1 MTIKTGTAGADTL
14 IGTTGADQLFG
25 KAGNDIL
32 KGLAGPDLLDG
43 GDGTDTANYSGS
55 IGTVGVNLTTG
66 LGFNADAA
74 GDTYVS
80 IENVVGSSFSDS
92 LNGNSL
98 ANQLV
103 GGLGDDSLF
112 GGVGNDT
119 LFGQGDKDFLV
130 GGTGADV
137 INGGGGQDRVSYT
150 DSSLGV
156 IVNLSTGLT
165 IGGDAAGDTFTSI
178 EGLIGSTGDDNL
190 AGTAGA
196 NFLNGFTGNDR
207 LFGFAGND
215 LMVGSSG
222 ADTMTGGDG
231 ADRFAFD
238 VAQESPTGFFV
249 RDVIQDFR
257 HAQGDVLD
265 LSFIDANP
273 VDQLNDSFE
282 FLGKDALID
291 APGQISYTFE
301 NNTTVV
307 EMNTVGGFDSPPEMQ
322 IQLQEQIDLVASDFI
337 L

>member
-1 MTIKTGTAGADTL
+1 MAG
-14 IGTTGADQLFG
+14 
-25 KAGNDIL
+25 
-32 KGLAGPDLLDG
+32 
-43 GDGTDTANYSGS
+43 
-55 IGTVGVNLTTG
+55 
-66 LGFNADAA
+66 
-74 GDTYVS
+74 
-80 IENVVGSSFSDS
+80 
-92 LNGNSL
+92 
-98 ANQLV
+98 
-103 GGLGDDSLF
+103 
-112 GGVGNDT
+112 
-119 LFGQGDKDFLV
+119 
-130 GGTGADV
+130 
-137 INGGGGQDRVSYT
+137 R
-150 DSSLGV
+150 
-156 IVNLSTGLT
+156 
-165 IGGDAAGDTFTSI
+165 
-178 EGLIGSTGDDNL
+178 GSTGDDNL

-238 VAQESPTGFFV
+238 VAQESPAGFFV

-282 FLGKDALID
+282 FLGKGGSSFD
-291 APGQISYTFE
+291 APGQIQFVFE

-307 EMNTVGGFDSPPEMQ
+307 QINTAGNDTPEME
-322 IQLQEQIDLVASDFI
+322 IQLQGNIDLVASDFI

>member
-1 MTIKTGTAGADTL
+1 MTIKNGTAGADTL
-14 IGTTGADQLFG
+14 IGTTSADQLFG
-25 KAGNDIL
+25 KDGNDIL

-43 GDGTDTANYSGS
+43 GNGTDTANYSGS
-55 IGTVGVNLTTG
+55 IGGVGVNLATG
-66 LGFNADAA
+66 LGSNADAA

-80 IENVVGSSFSDS
+80 IENIVGSSFSDS

-103 GGLGDDSLF
+103 SGLGDDSLF

-119 LFGQGDKDFLV
+119 LLGGGNKDSLV

-137 INGGGGQDRVSYT
+137 INGGSGQDQVSYANST
-150 DSSLGV
+150 LGV
-156 IVNLSTGLT
+156 IVNLTTGLT

-178 EGLIGSTGDDNL
+178 EDLVGSTGDDNL
-190 AGTAGA
+190 AGTAGV
-196 NFLNGFTGNDR
+196 NVLNGFIGNDR

-215 LMVGSSG
+215 LMVGNSG

-231 ADRFAFD
+231 ADTFAFGD
-238 VAQESPTGFFV
+238 AQVSPAGFFV

-282 FLGKDALID
+282 FLGKGGSSFDG
-291 APGQISYTFE
+291 PGQIQFVFE

-307 EMNTVGGFDSPPEMQ
+307 QINTVGNDTPEME
-322 IQLQEQIDLVASDFI
+322 IQLQGQIDLVASDFF